1 MKKRRSV
8 RARSTNL
15 ISSMGV
21 FARAVV
27 FDLFGTLLDVASL
40 RAAVSDFTNDPDA
53 FVATWRQKQ
62 LGYAFAATSMGRYED
77 FDGLTARALEY
88 AVRNAGVTCDAE
100 RQRSLVRAWNVMAPF
115 ADAKAA
121 LTELRAAGIACD
133 VLTNSTVPTSRE
145 ALEHAGLAPLIDTIH
160 SIDDVR
166 LYKPSPRAYEVV
178 SSFYDCPPGDF
189 VFVTCNG
196 WDATGAAEFGM
207 RVAWCNR
214 LGVPRETFGKA
225 PMWTVSSLTEL
236 VPALELLIRS

>member
-1 MKKRRSV
+1 M
-8 RARSTNL
+8 A
-15 ISSMGV
+15 V
-21 FARAVV
+21 FARAIV

-40 RAAVSDFTNDPDA
+40 RSSASDFTDEPDA
-53 FVATWRQKQ
+53 FVAIWRQKQ

-77 FDGLTARALEY
+77 FDALTARALEY
-88 AVRNAGVTCDAE
+88 AARNAGITLGAAQ
-100 RQRSLVRAWNVMAPF
+100 QRSLVSAWNVMAPF
-115 ADAKAA
+115 ADAKGC

-133 VLTNSTVPTSRE
+133 VLTNSTVRTSME
-145 ALEHAGLAPLIDTIH
+145 ALEHAGLAPLIDTVH

-178 SSFYDCPPGDF
+178 TSSYRRAPNEF

-214 LGVPRETFGKA
+214 LGAPLETFGKA
-225 PMWTVSSLTEL
+225 PLWTVSSLTEL
-236 VPALELLIRS
+236 ASALGILAHT

>member
-1 MKKRRSV
+1 M
-8 RARSTNL
+8 A
-15 ISSMGV
+15 G
-21 FARAVV
+21 FAKAVV

-40 RAAVSDFTNDPDA
+40 RAAVSEFTNAPDA

-62 LGYAFAATSMGRYED
+62 LGYAFAATSMGRYEN

-88 AVRNAGVTCDAE
+88 AARNAGVTLDAE
-100 RQRSLVRAWNVMAPF
+100 QQRSLVGAWSVMAPF
-115 ADAKAA
+115 ADAKDC

-133 VLTNSTVPTSRE
+133 VLTNSTVHTSLE
-145 ALEHAGLAPLIDTIH
+145 ALGHAGLARLIDTVH

-178 SSFYDCPPGDF
+178 SSSYQCPPGDF

-214 LGVPRETFGKA
+214 LAAPPETFGKA

-236 VPALELLIRS
+236 VPALGVLART